1 MVARMIPGRSDSKK
15 RWATWYQSLAINDA
29 LALERTYL
37 ATERT
42 FLAHVR
48 TALAIAIS
56 GLSASQILT
65 DYRWVIGGY
74 LAAVIGGSMVMV
86 ALYYYRQAQRDLDE
100 LASRA
105 AFEADRRKA
114 ATTTAVN

>member
-1 MVARMIPGRSDSKK
+1 MIPGRSDSKK
-15 RWATWYQSLAINDA
+15 RWSGWYQSLAINDA

-65 DYRWVIGGY
+65 DYRWVVGGY
-74 LAAVIGGSMVMV
+74 LAALTGATMVLV
-86 ALYYYRQAQRDLDE
+86 ALFYYRQSQRDLDE

-105 AFEADRRKA
+105 AFEAERRKA
-114 ATTTAVN
+114 ASTAVVP

>member
-1 MVARMIPGRSDSKK
+1 MIPGRSDSKK
-15 RWATWYQSLAINDA
+15 RWSGWYQSLAINDA

-37 ATERT
+37 AAERT
-42 FLAHVR
+42 LLAHVR

-56 GLSASQILT
+56 GLSASQVLT

-74 LAAVIGGSMVMV
+74 TAASIGAAMVLV
-86 ALYYYRQAQRDLDE
+86 ALYFYRQSQRDLDE

-105 AFEADRRKA
+105 AAEADRRKA
-114 ATTTAVN
+114 AAAVAGK

>member
-37 ATERT
+37 AAERT

-65 DYRWVIGGY
+65 DYRWVVGGY
-74 LAAVIGGSMVMV
+74 IAASVGGSMVLV
-86 ALYYYRQAQRDLDE
+86 ALYYYRQSQLDLDE

-105 AFEADRRKA
+105 AFEAERRKA
-114 ATTTAVN
+114 ASASAPR

>member
-1 MVARMIPGRSDSKK
+1 MIPGRSDSKK
-15 RWATWYQSLAINDA
+15 RWATWYRSLAINDA

-56 GLSASQILT
+56 GLSASQVLT
-65 DYRWVIGGY
+65 DYRWIVGGY
-74 LAAVIGGSMVMV
+74 TAALTGGGMVLV

-105 AFEADRRKA
+105 AFEAERRRS
-114 ATTTAVN
+114 ATVIDGS